1 MARAKK
7 RDNDRWMMRR
17 WGKQNENEK
26 KIADEEGGI
35 VDLKSTST
43 MKTVENEEDLFG
55 SDDEGFRRPRRGIES
70 DEEMEFEQIFE
81 DDEEDLPDDANP
93 IDEENA
99 EVVKLKKRAIHK
111 PTSLEGEDENEDSFK
126 LTQEGMQLKKL
137 VRKFDDNEAYD
148 DSDQE
153 SNPYAGSEVEESE
166 EELSSE
172 SPARTPIIGAAGT
185 KPTPAKTDKGKA
197 PVKPKASAKA
207 TVKSKALAVPKPKAA
222 AEKPKGKATAT
233 SKTKSTSSRSSLSA
247 SEETPSRQKLK
258 SSDISGTAKVPPK
271 TQAKNMSATP
281 ISSSP
286 EDSTKKP

>member
-1 MARAKK
+1 MLKAKK

-26 KIADEEGGI
+26 KIAEEEGGI

-70 DEEMEFEQIFE
+70 DEEMEFEQVFE
-81 DDEEDLPDDANP
+81 DDEEELPDDTNP

-126 LTQEGMQLKKL
+126 LTQEGIQLKKL

-153 SNPYAGSEVEESE
+153 SNPYAGSEVEESD

-172 SPARTPIIGAAGT
+172 SPARTPIIGAAST
-185 KPTPAKTDKGKA
+185 KPAPAKTDKGKA
-197 PVKPKASAKA
+197 PVKPKQSAKA
-207 TVKSKALAVPKPKAA
+207 TVKSKAPAIPKLKAA

-233 SKTKSTSSRSSLSA
+233 SKAKLTTSKSSLS
-247 SEETPSRQKLK
+247 SEEAPLKQKLK
-258 SSDISGTAKVPPK
+258 GSDIHGA
-271 TQAKNMSATP
+271 A
-281 ISSSP
+281 
-286 EDSTKKP
+286 